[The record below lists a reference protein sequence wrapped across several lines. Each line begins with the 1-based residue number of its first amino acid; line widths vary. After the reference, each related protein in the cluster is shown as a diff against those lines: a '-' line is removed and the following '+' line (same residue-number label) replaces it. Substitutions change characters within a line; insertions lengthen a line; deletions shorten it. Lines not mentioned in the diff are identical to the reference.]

1 MFSAKLWLSPKY
13 SHIKPDL
20 KCGSSSKLK
29 MFVLLSA
36 SFLIWTTVVAA
47 EEQIDKRPRMN
58 FTLWL
63 SSSFCLTNSV
73 TPKENYYR
81 FISEKSFF
89 FLSLLFLLLE
99 MTQRLI
105 FLQKCKQLTNYC
117 YSTAV
122 QVEELLIQHQLTYT
136 LVQVERYTALKQL
149 LLWINKLGRTPWQIG
164 ILGLTKPLSG
174 QSELRNW
181 TKPSCD
187 FIQAVE
193 RGERGRRGSHFW
205 LLGPKQLQL
214 TPWQLDKGKSWR
226 VGLRAQHSTGH
237 TTAEWTKND
246 LGLFC
251 WSTER
256 FCDLFHW
263 AFLLFQFEVISFQHG
278 RHLVG
283 QS

>member
-1 MFSAKLWLSPKY
+1 
-13 SHIKPDL
+13 
-20 KCGSSSKLK
+20 
-29 MFVLLSA
+29 
-36 SFLIWTTVVAA
+36 
-47 EEQIDKRPRMN
+47 
-58 FTLWL
+58 
-63 SSSFCLTNSV
+63 
-73 TPKENYYR
+73 
-81 FISEKSFF
+81 
-89 FLSLLFLLLE
+89 

-117 YSTAV
+117 YSTVV

-136 LVQVERYTALKQL
+136 LVQVERYAALKQL

-214 TPWQLDKGKSWR
+214 TPWQLDKGKSWH

-237 TTAEWTKND
+237 TTAEWTHQLVGGQKMIWDCFADQLNASAT
-246 LGLFC
+246 F
-251 WSTER
+251 STER
-256 FCDLFHW
+256 SSYFNLRWFHFNMADIW
-263 AFLLFQFEVISFQHG
+263 WVSHNGAARRCFSWINV
-278 RHLVG
+278 
-283 QS
+283 